1 MISIHAP
8 REGSD
13 LLGYSDER
21 DHTIS
26 IHAPREGSDDGLYRL
41 LEGLRIISIHAPR
54 EGSDSCLH
62 FVLHPDNDFNPR
74 SP

>member
-1 MISIHAP
+1 MSMGWPPLGISIHAPREGSDQGALFAACQAVISIYAP

-26 IHAPREGSDDGLYRL
+26 IHAPREGSDG
-41 LEGLRIISIHAPR
+41 
-54 EGSDSCLH
+54 GS
-62 FVLHPDNDFNPR
+62 HPPCGK
-74 SP
+74 

>member
-1 MISIHAP
+1 MGVVLADVRQISIHAP

-54 EGSDSCLH
+54 EGSDLH
-62 FVLHPDNDFNPR
+62 RGDD
-74 SP
+74 